1 MKVQLLFVKSESDI
15 DTKTFIIKN
24 LNYKILDFIKN
35 KIAKEQKITKE
46 YIDFI
51 KIYIMKSIEQES
63 SEKTKYDVFID
74 CNYNLDMYRIAL
86 NVSLKVAIQSIKTFF
101 KTL

>member
-1 MKVQLLFVKSESDI
+1 MKIQFLFIKSESDV
-15 DTKTFIIKN
+15 DTKTFIVKN

-51 KIYIMKSIEQES
+51 KIYIMKSVEQDS
-63 SEKTKYDVFID
+63 LNITRYDVFID
-74 CNYNLDMYRIAL
+74 YNYNLDMYML
-86 NVSLKVAIQSIKTFF
+86 VSNVSLKTAINSIKTFF

>member
-1 MKVQLLFVKSESDI
+1 MNLSDNLDEFRKNIRKSDYFYLSIERM
-15 DTKTFIIKN
+15 
-24 LNYKILDFIKN
+24 
-35 KIAKEQKITKE
+35 AKE